1 MAEEQHQPGG
11 IGDFSEAELAAT
23 LGRALRMVGI
33 LAAVGIPVVWFAA
46 ARGPVR
52 NAGWQ
57 SVLLFLVGALIA
69 ATGIY
74 EWQRLMMAVL
84 SRFDQGGTA
93 RPLAAVLLWFF
104 LRLALAAVLL
114 YVSLRSLHGSVF
126 ALCAGLGLAV
136 VALMI
141 EAVRLLRSW
150 SL

>member
-1 MAEEQHQPGG
+1 MAEEQQQGG
-11 IGDFSEAELAAT
+11 IGDFSEEELKAT
-23 LGRALRMVGI
+23 LGRALRIVGI
-33 LAAVGIPVVWFAA
+33 LGAVGIPVVWFAA
-46 ARGPVR
+46 GGEAR
-52 NAGWQ
+52 WQ

-84 SRFDQGGTA
+84 SRFNQGGTA

-104 LRLALAAVLL
+104 LRLALAAFVL
-114 YVSLRSLHGSVF
+114 YVSLRSLHGSVY

-136 VALMI
+136 IALMI
-141 EAVRLLRSW
+141 EAMRLLRSW

>member
-1 MAEEQHQPGG
+1 MAEEQQQGG
-11 IGDFSEAELAAT
+11 IGDFSEEELKST

-46 ARGPVR
+46 GGAR
-52 NAGWQ
+52 WQ

-84 SRFDQGGTA
+84 SRFNQGGRA
-93 RPLAAVLLWFF
+93 RPLGAVLLWFF
-104 LRLALAAVLL
+104 LRLALAAVVL
-114 YVSLRSLHGSVF
+114 YVSLRSLHGSVY

-136 VALMI
+136 IALMI
-141 EAVRLLRSW
+141 EAMRLLRSW

>member
-1 MAEEQHQPGG
+1 MAEEQQQSG
-11 IGDFSEAELAAT
+11 IGDFSEEELKAT
-23 LGRALRMVGI
+23 LGRALRIVGI
-33 LAAVGIPVVWFAA
+33 LAAAGIPVVWFAA
-46 ARGPVR
+46 GGEAR
-52 NAGWQ
+52 WQ

-84 SRFDQGGTA
+84 SRFNQGGTA

-104 LRLALAAVLL
+104 LRLALAALVL
-114 YVSLRSLHGSVF
+114 YVSLRSLHGSVY

-136 VALMI
+136 IALI
-141 EAVRLLRSW
+141 LEAMRLLRSW